1 MMRLNMHIRRF
12 ELTPR
17 NHAKL
22 MREVNRNVMIRHQ
35 YQRMPDHFEE
45 IAYIK
50 YNARPRSEATN
61 KYKRRNKKI
70 GHIKPNV
77 RFGHLKKSVFANIKI
92 TATQNGAKLTTRG
105 TTKSR
110 LQGWQLR
117 ELQTMSPAE
126 KQLENKRMAREYKA
140 GATSAKYMRKR
151 SKRTK

>member
-35 YQRMPDHFEE
+35 YERLPDHFEE
-45 IAYIK
+45 VAYSR
-50 YNARPRSEATN
+50 YGARPRATSTN
-61 KYKRRNKKI
+61 KYKRKKF

-77 RFGHLKKSVFANIKI
+77 RRGTLKKSVFANIKI
-92 TATQNGAKLTTRG
+92 TATQNGSKLTTRG
-105 TTKSR
+105 TTKTR

-117 ELQTMSPAE
+117 ELQSMSPAE